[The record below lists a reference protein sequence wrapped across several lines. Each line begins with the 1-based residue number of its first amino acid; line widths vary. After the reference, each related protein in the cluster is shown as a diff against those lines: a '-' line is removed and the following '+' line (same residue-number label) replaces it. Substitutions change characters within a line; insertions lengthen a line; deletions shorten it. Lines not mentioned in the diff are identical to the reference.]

1 MFSPSQ
7 SSIRLS
13 VIALTS
19 VAVLALSGCS
29 EEKAATKEIVRP
41 VKVVEI
47 AAVDSTRMLSYSGT
61 VRARTEMNLGF
72 RINGKITERLVDI
85 GQRVKSGDLLA
96 RVDPADYEL
105 AVRSAQASL
114 DSADRQVETTELAR
128 VRAEQLF
135 AKNVS
140 PKSQLEQATLSYN
153 QAVATRD
160 SAKSALDQARNQVSY
175 TDLKSDQNGI
185 VTAINADVGQVVSSG
200 TPVVTVAVD
209 GEKEVLVA
217 IPETDIAQFKPGK
230 AVKVGFWSDAALFLQ
245 GRVREVAGSAEPQSR
260 TFAVRVSL
268 PSDPN
273 VLLGMT
279 AGIVASATNN
289 QQLVSIPLSALAKKD
304 DQPVVWTVDRAGDT
318 VHSRPV
324 KVAGF
329 TGDGVRIS
337 EGLKPGDVVVAAGT
351 QFMTEGLKVKLD
363 SETPQQSASANDA
376 GSNAR
381 LVR

>member
-1 MFSPSQ
+1 MLSPSNTY
-7 SSIRLS
+7 IRLS
-13 VIALTS
+13 AISIFSA
-19 VAVLALSGCS
+19 AVLALSGCS
-29 EEKAATKEIVRP
+29 EEKAETRQIVRP

-47 AAVDSTRMLSYSGT
+47 AAIDTSRTLSYSGT

-72 RINGKITERLVDI
+72 RVNGKITERLVDI

-96 RVDPADYEL
+96 RIDPSDYEL
-105 AVRSAQASL
+105 ALTSAKASL
-114 DSADRQVETTELAR
+114 DATERQVETAELAR

-140 PKSQLEQATLSYN
+140 PKSQLEQTTLSYN

-160 SAKSALDQARNQVSY
+160 SARSALDQAKNQVSY
-175 TDLKSDQNGI
+175 TNLKSDQNGI
-185 VTAINADVGQVVSSG
+185 VTAVSADIGQVVGSG
-200 TPVVTVAVD
+200 TPVVSVAVD

-230 AVKVGFWSDAALFLQ
+230 VVTVGFWSDASLMLQ
-245 GRVREVAGSAEPQSR
+245 GKVREVAGSAEPQSR
-260 TFAVRVSL
+260 TFAVRISL
-268 PSDPN
+268 PNDQN

-279 AGIVASATNN
+279 AGIIAAASDV
-289 QQLVSIPLSALAKKD
+289 QQFVTIPLSALARKGGE
-304 DQPVVWTVDRAGDT
+304 PIVWTVDRTAET

-324 KVAGF
+324 EVADF
-329 TGDGVRIS
+329 TGDGVRIA

-351 QFMTEGLKVKLD
+351 QFMTEGLKVKVGD
-363 SETPQQSASANDA
+363 DVAQQLAATEHTQ
-376 GSNAR
+376 

>member
-1 MFSPSQ
+1 MFSPSH

-19 VAVLALSGCS
+19 VAILALSGCS
-29 EEKAATKEIVRP
+29 EEKAETKEIVRP

-47 AAVDSTRMLSYSGT
+47 AALETSRTLSYSGT

-72 RINGKITERLVDI
+72 RVNGKITERLVDI

-96 RVDPADYEL
+96 RIDPSDYQL
-105 AVRSAQASL
+105 ALTSAKASL
-114 DSADRQVETTELAR
+114 DAAERQVETTELAR
-128 VRAEQLF
+128 IRAEQLF

-160 SAKSALDQARNQVSY
+160 AARSALDQAKNQVSY

-185 VTAINADVGQVVSSG
+185 VTAVSADIGQVVGSG
-200 TPVVTVAVD
+200 APVVSVAVD

-230 AVKVGFWSDAALFLQ
+230 VVTVGFWSDAALMLQ
-245 GRVREVAGSAEPQSR
+245 GKVREVAGSAEPQSR
-260 TFAVRVSL
+260 TFAVRISL
-268 PSDPN
+268 PNDQN

-279 AGIVASATNN
+279 AGILAAAVDT
-289 QQLVSIPLSALAKKD
+289 QQQVSIPLSALAKKG
-304 DQPVVWTVDRAGDT
+304 DQPIVWTFDRAGET

-324 KVAGF
+324 KVADF
-329 TGDGVRIS
+329 TGDGVRIA

-351 QFMTEGLKVKLD
+351 QFMTEGLKVKLGSD
-363 SETPQQSASANDA
+363 VTQQSAAAENTQ
-376 GSNAR
+376 

>member
-1 MFSPSQ
+1 MFSPSH

-13 VIALTS
+13 VITLTS
-19 VAVLALSGCS
+19 AAVLVLSGCS
-29 EEKAATKEIVRP
+29 EEKAETKQIVRP

-47 AAVDSTRMLSYSGT
+47 AAIDTSRTLSYSGT

-72 RINGKITERLVDI
+72 RVNGKITERLVDI

-96 RVDPADYEL
+96 RIDPSDYQL
-105 AVRSAQASL
+105 ALTSAQASL
-114 DSADRQVETTELAR
+114 DATERQVETSELAR

-160 SAKSALDQARNQVSY
+160 SARSALDQAKNQVSY

-185 VTAINADVGQVVSSG
+185 VTAVSADIGQVVGSG
-200 TPVVTVAVD
+200 TPVVSVAVD

-230 AVKVGFWSDAALFLQ
+230 VVTVGFWSDAALMLQ
-245 GRVREVAGSAEPQSR
+245 GKVREVAGSAEPQSR
-260 TFAVRVSL
+260 TFAVRISL
-268 PSDPN
+268 PNDPN

-279 AGIVASATNN
+279 AGILAAAADT
-289 QQLVSIPLSALAKKD
+289 QKRVSIPLSALAKKD
-304 DQPVVWTVDRAGDT
+304 DQPIVWTVDRAAET

-324 KVAGF
+324 KVADF
-329 TGDGVRIS
+329 TADGVRIA
-337 EGLKPGDVVVAAGT
+337 EGLNPGDIVVAAGT
-351 QFMTEGLKVKLD
+351 QFMTEGLKVKLGG
-363 SETPQQSASANDA
+363 EAVQQSAAAENTQ
-376 GSNAR
+376 

>member
-1 MFSPSQ
+1 MSSPSQ
-7 SSIRLS
+7 SRRRLS
-13 VIALTS
+13 IAAVIS
-19 VAVLALSGCS
+19 VAALALSACS
-29 EEKAATKEIVRP
+29 EQKAETAEVVRP

-47 AAVDSTRMLSYSGT
+47 AAADNSRTLSYSGT

-72 RINGKITERLVDI
+72 RINGKITARLVDI

-96 RVDPADYEL
+96 RIDPADYAL
-105 AVRSAQASL
+105 AVRSAQANL
-114 DSADRQVETTELAR
+114 DAAEQQVETAELVR

-140 PKSQLEQATLSYN
+140 PKSQLEQAVLSYN

-160 SAKSALDQARNQVSY
+160 SAKSTLEQAENQVSY
-175 TDLKSDQNGI
+175 ADLKSDQNGI
-185 VTAINADVGQVVSSG
+185 VTAVSADIGQVVGSG

-230 AVKVGFWSDAALFLQ
+230 IVTVGFWSDAALMLQ
-245 GRVREVAGSAEPQSR
+245 GKVREVAGSADPQSR

-268 PSDPN
+268 PNDPN

-279 AGIVASATNN
+279 AGILASAADM
-289 QQLVSIPLSALAKKD
+289 QQLLSIPLSALARKD
-304 DQPVVWTVDRAGDT
+304 DQPIVWTVDRAAGT

-324 KVAGF
+324 KVADF
-329 TGDGVRIS
+329 TGDGVRITD
-337 EGLKPGDVVVAAGT
+337 GLKPGDIVVAAGT

-363 SETPQQSASANDA
+363 SEMTQQSASADNA
-376 GSNAR
+376 GGNAQ

>member
-1 MFSPSQ
+1 MPSPGHNY
-7 SSIRLS
+7 IRLS
-13 VIALTS
+13 AVSILSA
-19 VAVLALSGCS
+19 AVLVLSGCS
-29 EEKAATKEIVRP
+29 EEKAETKEIVRP

-47 AAVDSTRMLSYSGT
+47 AAIDTSRTLSYSGT

-72 RINGKITERLVDI
+72 RVNGKITERLVDI

-96 RVDPADYEL
+96 RIDPSDYEL
-105 AVRSAQASL
+105 ALASAKASL
-114 DSADRQVETTELAR
+114 DAAERQVETTELAR

-140 PKSQLEQATLSYN
+140 PKSQLEQATLGYN

-160 SAKSALDQARNQVSY
+160 SARSALDQAKNQVSY

-185 VTAINADVGQVVSSG
+185 VTVVSADIGQVVGSG
-200 TPVVTVAVD
+200 TPVVSVAVD

-230 AVKVGFWSDAALFLQ
+230 VVMVGFWSDAALMLQ
-245 GRVREVAGSAEPQSR
+245 GKVREVAGSAEPQSR
-260 TFAVRVSL
+260 TFAVRISL
-268 PSDPN
+268 PNDPN

-279 AGIVASATNN
+279 AGILAAAADT
-289 QQLVSIPLSALAKKD
+289 QQLVSVPLSALAKKD
-304 DQPVVWTVDRAGDT
+304 EQPIVWTVDRAAET

-324 KVAGF
+324 KVVDF
-329 TGDGVRIS
+329 TADGVRIA
-337 EGLKPGDVVVAAGT
+337 EGLNPGDVVVAAGT
-351 QFMTEGLKVKLD
+351 QFMTEGLRVKLD
-363 SETPQQSASANDA
+363 SEAVQQSAAAENTQ
-376 GSNAR
+376 

>member
-1 MFSPSQ
+1 MFSPSH

-29 EEKAATKEIVRP
+29 EEMAETKEIVRP

-47 AAVDSTRMLSYSGT
+47 AAIETSRTLSYSGT

-72 RINGKITERLVDI
+72 RVNGKITERLVDI
-85 GQRVKSGDLLA
+85 GQRVTSGDLLA
-96 RVDPADYEL
+96 RIDPSDYQL
-105 AVRSAQASL
+105 ALTSAKASL
-114 DSADRQVETTELAR
+114 DAAERQVETTELAR
-128 VRAEQLF
+128 IRAEQLF

-140 PKSQLEQATLSYN
+140 PKSQLEQATLGYN

-160 SAKSALDQARNQVSY
+160 SARSALDQAKNQVSY

-185 VTAINADVGQVVSSG
+185 VTTINADIGQVVGSG
-200 TPVVTVAVD
+200 TPVVSVAVD

-217 IPETDIAQFKPGK
+217 IPETDIGQFKPGK
-230 AVKVGFWSDAALFLQ
+230 VVTVGFWSDAALMLQ
-245 GRVREVAGSAEPQSR
+245 GKVREVAGSAEPQSR
-260 TFAVRVSL
+260 TFAVRISL
-268 PSDPN
+268 PNDQN

-279 AGIVASATNN
+279 AGILAAAADT
-289 QQLVSIPLSALAKKD
+289 QKLVSIPLSALAKKG
-304 DQPVVWTVDRAGDT
+304 DQSIVWTVDRAAET

-324 KVAGF
+324 KVADF

-351 QFMTEGLKVKLD
+351 QFMTEGLKVKVGSD
-363 SETPQQSASANDA
+363 AAQQSAAAENTQ
-376 GSNAR
+376 

>member
-1 MFSPSQ
+1 MFSPRHAAF
-7 SSIRLS
+7 RLLL
-13 VIALTS
+13 IAGVSAAT
-19 VAVLALSGCS
+19 LALSGCS
-29 EEKAATKEIVRP
+29 EEKAETKEVVRP

-47 AAVDSTRMLSYSGT
+47 AAIDTSRTLSYSGT

-72 RINGKITERLVDI
+72 RVNGKITERLVDV
-85 GQRVKSGDLLA
+85 GERVKSGDLLA
-96 RVDPADYEL
+96 RIDSSDYEL
-105 AVRSAQASL
+105 ALTSAKASL
-114 DSADRQVETTELAR
+114 EAAERQVETTELAR

-160 SAKSALDQARNQVSY
+160 SARSALDQAKNQVSY
-175 TDLKSDQNGI
+175 TGLKSDQNGI
-185 VTAINADVGQVVSSG
+185 VTAVSADIGQVVGSG
-200 TPVVTVAVD
+200 TPVVSVAVD

-230 AVKVGFWSDAALFLQ
+230 VVTVGFWSNAALMLQ
-245 GRVREVAGSAEPQSR
+245 GKVREVAGSAEPQSR
-260 TFAVRVSL
+260 TFAVRISL
-268 PSDPN
+268 PNDQN

-279 AGIVASATNN
+279 AGIIASAADT

-304 DQPVVWTVDRAGDT
+304 DQPIVWTVDRTAET

-324 KVAGF
+324 TVADF
-329 TGDGVRIS
+329 TADGVRIA

-351 QFMTEGLKVKLD
+351 QFMTEGLKVRLGGEA
-363 SETPQQSASANDA
+363 SQQSAAA
-376 GSNAR
+376 EHAQ

>member
-1 MFSPSQ
+1 MFSPSH

-19 VAVLALSGCS
+19 IAALALSGCS
-29 EEKAATKEIVRP
+29 EEKAETKEIVRP

-47 AAVDSTRMLSYSGT
+47 AAVDSTRTLSYSGT

-72 RINGKITERLVDI
+72 RINGKIIGRTVDI

-96 RVDPADYEL
+96 RIDPADYEL
-105 AVRSAQASL
+105 ALTSAKASL
-114 DSADRQVETTELAR
+114 DAAERQVETTDLAR

-160 SAKSALDQARNQVSY
+160 SAKSALEQAQNQVTY

-185 VTAINADVGQVVSSG
+185 VTAINADVGQVVGSG

-230 AVKVGFWSDAALFLQ
+230 TVTVGFWSDAGLFLQ
-245 GRVREVAGSAEPQSR
+245 GKVREVAGSAEPQSR
-260 TFAVRVSL
+260 TFAIRVSL
-268 PSDPN
+268 PADPN

-279 AGIVASATNN
+279 AGIVASASAT
-289 QQLVSIPLSALAKKD
+289 QPLVSIPLSALAKKD
-304 DQPVVWTVDRAGDT
+304 DQPIVWTVDRAGDT
-318 VHSRPV
+318 VHSRSV

-329 TGDGVRIS
+329 TGDGVRIA

-363 SETPQQSASANDA
+363 GAVEQQSASADDTGGNTQ
-376 GSNAR
+376 

>member
-1 MFSPSQ
+1 MPSPSHTY
-7 SSIRLS
+7 IRLS
-13 VIALTS
+13 
-19 VAVLALSGCS
+19 AVSILSAAVFALSGCS
-29 EEKAATKEIVRP
+29 EEKAETKQIVRP

-47 AAVDSTRMLSYSGT
+47 AAIGTSRTLSYSGT

-72 RINGKITERLVDI
+72 RVNGKITERLVDI

-96 RVDPADYEL
+96 RIDPSDYEL
-105 AVRSAQASL
+105 ALASAKASL
-114 DSADRQVETTELAR
+114 DAAARQVETTELAR
-128 VRAEQLF
+128 IRAEQLF
-135 AKNVS
+135 SKNVS

-160 SAKSALDQARNQVSY
+160 AARSVLDQAKNQVSY

-185 VTAINADVGQVVSSG
+185 VTAVSADIGQVVGSG
-200 TPVVTVAVD
+200 TPVVSVAVD

-230 AVKVGFWSDAALFLQ
+230 VVTVGFWSDAALMLQ

-260 TFAVRVSL
+260 TFAVRISL
-268 PSDPN
+268 PKDQS

-279 AGIVASATNN
+279 AGILAAAADT
-289 QQLVSIPLSALAKKD
+289 QQLVSIPLSALAKQD
-304 DQPVVWTVDRAGDT
+304 DQPIVWTVERTAET
-318 VHSRPV
+318 VHARPV
-324 KVAGF
+324 KVADF
-329 TGDGVRIS
+329 TADGVRIA

-363 SETPQQSASANDA
+363 SDTVQQSAGAKNTQ
-376 GSNAR
+376 